1 MLKIAWSSI
10 YAHQLPEGH
19 RFPMEK
25 YNLIPEQLLYEGTVV
40 QDNFFEPTP
49 LPEQWITL
57 THSADYWHKLS
68 HQLLSP
74 AEIRKTG
81 FPMSPE
87 LVARE
92 VIIMQGTLQSA
103 LYALE
108 FGVSCNIAGG
118 THHAFTDRGE
128 GFCLLNDIAI
138 AANYLLATQK
148 ARKILVVDLDVHQ
161 GNGTAQI
168 FQKNKSVFTFSMHG
182 ANNYP
187 MHKEQSDLDIALPDQ
202 TDDAHYLKLLQYH
215 LPQIIDNFQPDFIF
229 FQSGVDV
236 LKTDAL
242 GRLALSIEGCYV
254 RDKFVLETC
263 KKYKIP
269 VSISMGG
276 GYSPRIADIV
286 EAHANTYR
294 LAQSIFF

>member
-10 YAHQLPEGH
+10 YAHPLPDGH

-25 YNLIPEQLLYEGTVV
+25 YNLIPEQLLYEGTVCE
-40 QDNFFEPTP
+40 DNFFEPVP
-49 LPEQWITL
+49 LPEQWITQ
-57 THSADYWHKLS
+57 THSPEYWHKLS
-68 HQLLSP
+68 HQLLTPS
-74 AEIRKTG
+74 EVRKTG

-138 AANYLLATQK
+138 AANYLLATQQ
-148 ARKILVVDLDVHQ
+148 ARKILVIDLDVHQ

-168 FQKNKSVFTFSMHG
+168 FQQNSSVFTFSMHG
-182 ANNYP
+182 ASNYP

-202 TDDAHYLKLLQYH
+202 TEDAAYLKLLQYH
-215 LPQIIDNFQPDFIF
+215 LPQIIDNFQPDFVF

-242 GRLALSIEGCYV
+242 GRLALSTEGCYA
-254 RDKFVLETC
+254 RDKYVLETC
-263 KKYKIP
+263 QKNKIP
-269 VSISMGG
+269 VAISMGG